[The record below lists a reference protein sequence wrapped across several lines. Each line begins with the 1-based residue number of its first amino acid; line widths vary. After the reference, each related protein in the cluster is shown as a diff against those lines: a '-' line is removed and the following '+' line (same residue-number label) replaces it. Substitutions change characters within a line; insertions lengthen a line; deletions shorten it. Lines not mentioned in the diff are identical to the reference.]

1 MFDIIA
7 IGSATEDVFVASD
20 DTHVITLADRHGERP
35 YLALE
40 YGAKVPVSNLVLATG
55 GGATNTAVSFAR
67 QGLATAA
74 LCKLGQDGPGDRVL
88 DALSRE
94 GIDTSLCARTE
105 ALQTGYSLIITGFTG
120 DRTVLVYRGAGAELT
135 RDEISWDALA
145 QAQWLYLGSLTGA
158 SAPLYFEVAQFAREK
173 GVKLATNPGGTQIK
187 LGLEALT
194 PALKGAHMVF
204 LNMDEARELACVE
217 QECTD
222 ADEHEVLKLLYAAGC
237 RYVVVTDGERGAH
250 AYDGTA
256 HYHVPVYPAEKASTL
271 GAGDAFAAACIV
283 GLHRGLTLRDALR
296 CGAANAASVVS
307 HFGAK
312 EGILSW
318 EGIQRF
324 IAGHGDDGLVSA
336 EQETL

>member
-7 IGSATEDVFVASD
+7 AGSATEDVFVTSD
-20 DTHVITLADRHGERP
+20 DTHVITLADRNGERP

-40 YGAKVPVSNLVLATG
+40 YGAKVPVASLTLSTG

-67 QGLATAA
+67 QGMTTGV

-88 DALSRE
+88 EVLARE
-94 GIDTSLCARTE
+94 GIDTSLCPRT
-105 ALQTGYSLIITGFTG
+105 ADLQTGYSVIITGFTG
-120 DRTVLVYRGAGAELT
+120 DRTVLVYRGASAELT
-135 RDEISWDALA
+135 RDEINWDVLA
-145 QAQWLYLGSLTGA
+145 QTEWLHLCSFTGA
-158 SAPLYFEVAQFAREK
+158 SAPLYFEIAAFAREK
-173 GVKLATNPGGTQIK
+173 GIKLATNPGGTQIK

-194 PALKGAHMVF
+194 PALNGAHMVF

-217 QECTD
+217 QDCTD
-222 ADEHEVLKLLYAAGC
+222 ADEHEVLKRLYAAGC
-237 RYVVVTDGERGAH
+237 RYVVVTDGPRGAH

-256 HYHVPVYPAEKASTL
+256 HYHVPVYPADEASTV

-283 GLHRGLTLRDALR
+283 GMHRGLSLRDALR

-307 HFGAK
+307 GFGAK
-312 EGILSW
+312 EGVLTW
-318 EGIQRF
+318 EGIQGF
-324 IAGHGDDGLVSA
+324 IASHGDDGLVSA